1 MCGMFGWMYV
11 YAQPAQAA
19 VVEGIF
25 VPWCQNCSSGAVEQ
39 GLGIVGA
46 VIMPHN
52 LYLHSGLVLS
62 RAISRQNKVDIKEG
76 IKYNT
81 IESTIALFISFI
93 INLFVVCV
101 FGASVFGYNYA
112 SDIHGKCAQHISD
125 LATVQRE
132 CTEQISLLNAADC
145 LYYRFHCQEW
155 VRYIWAI
162 GLLAAGQSSTMTGT
176 YAGQFVMEGFLNLHW
191 ARWKRVLLTRSVAMV
206 PCVIIAIVAVNS
218 LDYLDEYINVEQSML
233 LPFSLIP
240 LLHAT
245 SSKTVMGDFKNS
257 IPGAIVVWII
267 AIVVVV
273 VNVYFIISTVAISRK
288 VVAAHVC
295 KPRSFNLSLYSLAL
309 CILSSAGPAV
319 EEI

>member
-1 MCGMFGWMYV
+1 
-11 YAQPAQAA
+11 
-19 VVEGIF
+19 
-25 VPWCQNCSSGAVEQ
+25 
-39 GLGIVGA
+39 
-46 VIMPHN
+46 
-52 LYLHSGLVLS
+52 
-62 RAISRQNKVDIKEG
+62 
-76 IKYNT
+76 
-81 IESTIALFISFI
+81 
-93 INLFVVCV
+93 
-101 FGASVFGYNYA
+101 VFGYNYS

-125 LATVQRE
+125 LATIQRE
-132 CTEQISLLNAADC
+132 CTEHISLLNAADC

-267 AIVVVV
+267 AVVVVV
-273 VNVYFIISTVAISRK
+273 VNVYFIISTV
-288 VVAAHVC
+288 VC
-295 KPRSFNLSLYSLAL
+295 ILNLAYQQHDSITLSSSLYYIVFSKTVIVTT
-309 CILSSAGPAV
+309 CGP
-319 EEI
+319 